1 MDTNQ
6 TLNPLLVPTKSVGF
20 SMSLSHVLNQII
32 GKEKSPVSGLV
43 YEHIS
48 DVVMAG
54 LLSPDKVSLKTLTP
68 EIASKPTTIKL
79 NPQLSALVLNY
90 AAKHGYNN
98 KSALNQLLL
107 TGLHLEGFIDPN
119 TVVKLPKGPTFELGL
134 EHLEALRHKAQD
146 HLDNKKPKVGR
157 GRPEGRGKQCSLHL
171 PESII
176 SWLDEYH
183 GRAGK
188 MVERSML
195 NLLLEEAE
203 WADLRPILPPI
214 ESTPNKQIVMHLQ
227 PWQME
232 LIENDMAHTG
242 GSLSLSFL
250 RLLQTARTKIRLS
263 GCQTRK

>member
-6 TLNPLLVPTKSVGF
+6 TLNPILIPSKPQAFTHN
-20 SMSLSHVLNQII
+20 LSHVLSQII
-32 GKEKSPVSGLV
+32 GKEKSPVSGLI

-54 LLSPDKVSLKTLTP
+54 LLSPEKVSLKTLTP
-68 EIASKPTTIKL
+68 ELTSK
-79 NPQLSALVLNY
+79 SATVRLPAEISGLVLNY

-107 TGLHLEGFIDPN
+107 TGLHLEGFIDPK

-134 EHLEALRHKAQD
+134 EHLETLRHMAQD
-146 HLDNKKPKVGR
+146 HLDSKKSKIGR
-157 GRPEGRGKQCSLHL
+157 GRPEGRGIQCGVHL
-171 PESII
+171 PTSII

-195 NLLLEEAE
+195 NLLIEEPE
-203 WADLRPILPPI
+203 WADMRPILPPM
-214 ESTPNKQIVMHLQ
+214 ESTPNTQITLHVQ

-250 RLLQTARTKIRLS
+250 RLLQASRANLQS
-263 GCQTRK
+263 